1 MSLQIML
8 EKMKE
13 RSIDSFMGRVLV
25 KMVELQKTDDDA
37 RDVENEIFESYKTE
51 AEKIS
56 KDFYYQSRKIGLKEF
71 WKTQFD
77 QYQDATMVEE
87 RSEGKDIR
95 FTSDLIR
102 QYM

>member
-13 RSIDSFMGRVLV
+13 RSIDSFM
-25 KMVELQKTDDDA
+25 ELQKTDDDA

-56 KDFYYQSRKIGLKEF
+56 KDFYYQCRKIGLKEF

-77 QYQDATMVEE
+77 QYQDATMVVE